1 VQEKT
6 NNMSKNMELSVS
18 KMNEGNII
26 AEKTKEHFED
36 IKNASQNVDNEIRII
51 SNDISNVNQIV
62 GRVHKSIEEIKNIS
76 ISNEAEG
83 ESILAAVEE
92 QTANLQEVLALAHQ
106 MSDMAGEM
114 EESISIYKV

>member
-1 VQEKT
+1 M
-6 NNMSKNMELSVS
+6 NKNMELSVS

-26 AEKTKEHFED
+26 AGKTKEHFED

-51 SNDISNVNQIV
+51 SKDISNVSQIV
-62 GRVHKSIEEIKNIS
+62 GQVHKSIEEIKNIS

-92 QTANLQEVLALAHQ
+92 QTASLEEVLALAHQ
-106 MSDMAGEM
+106 MSHMAGEM
-114 EESISIYKV
+114 EESISKYNV